1 MIAHQSSQTNACCN
15 KTRSID
21 RCMWCGYNH
30 KMHDCW
36 LHHQFRHHQFRMG
49 TEFCGRQLEEKLPRK
64 DEQSRCALAL
74 RGDEPP
80 ASEAAFNWKRWAP
93 KPKPHLICASCW
105 ELTGCYS
112 LWLGG
117 GFSGCIILGLL
128 DTRTPLGGLGFFFS
142 FFEGGSVGIGV
153 FSWGFWM
160 AQIPELPWGQIYGI
174 FLF

>member
-36 LHHQFRHHQFRMG
+36 LHHQFRMG

-112 LWLGG
+112 LWLGR

-128 DTRTPLGGLGFFFS
+128 WAGWDS
-142 FFEGGSVGIGV
+142 FLSKFHFRS
-153 FSWGFWM
+153 
-160 AQIPELPWGQIYGI
+160 LN
-174 FLF
+174 LFRDLNQVHILKKCTI